1 MPHII
6 THIMHDDGKHELWNF
21 DDEGMTV
28 THEAGEAFS
37 WPHRSAPPTITLSGS
52 GRYVVTES
60 KSLDDGVA
68 KLVAYLTKRANDA
81 ERDAK
86 AAESCA
92 RNARAAERASML
104 ALLRGDPDDTGEDE
118 CEGCHVCGGPDH

>member
-6 THIMHDDGKHELWNF
+6 THIIHDDGKHELWNF
-21 DDEGMTV
+21 DDEGMTI
-28 THEAGEAFS
+28 THEAGETLS
-37 WPHRSAPPTITLSGS
+37 WPRLSAPPTITLSGS
-52 GRYVVTES
+52 GGYAAVES

-86 AAESCA
+86 AAESRA
-92 RNARAAERASML
+92 RNARAAERASIL
-104 ALLRGDPDDTGEDE
+104 ALIKGEDE
-118 CEGCHVCGGPDH
+118 DEPEDGCDSCSFCDD